1 MINTFDRT
9 ATLRQVAARHW
20 MFEIEP
26 YSRMPQKT
34 FDDVRDDHRLK
45 RVLKRAVMRD
55 YAPQSLIDS
64 IKNEIR
70 K

>member
-1 MINTFDRT
+1 MINTFERT
-9 ATLRQVAARHW
+9 ATLRRVGVRQW
-20 MFEIEP
+20 MFETEP

-34 FDDVRDDHRLK
+34 FKEVRDDMRLQK
-45 RVLKRAVMRD
+45 LLKRAVMRD
-55 YAPQSLIDS
+55 YAPQRLIDS

>member
-1 MINTFDRT
+1 MTKYTEGMTNVRAFRT
-9 ATLRQVAARHW
+9 RNW

-26 YSRMPQKT
+26 YSKMPLKT
-34 FDDVRDDHRLK
+34 FDEVNDDLRLR

-64 IKNEIR
+64 IKKGIR
-70 K
+70 G